1 MASVTDPLALIATRM
16 EGMMNVLTVI
26 ANKSETTESTLQGL
40 VQRVIALEARAVAP
54 PFPSVPGSP
63 SSAALEGTGVLPVVP
78 EPPVAAI
85 PPVPVAAPGP
95 ASPNVPMVPP
105 GTPVLP
111 TQAVVSTPAPTNTN
125 ALLAAL
131 TALASVRQ
139 APRVRVD
146 PSEEDSSIEFNDQD
160 FSMMYPGTD
169 EEFQGT
175 NPALSGRHRTS
186 LLMREQER
194 AEKHAK
200 EVQYTLA
207 APDYDH
213 IKLTILT
220 PWRVLQFW
228 VAVLEYQTCHKLKLP
243 VPSLIAETVK
253 DAIIARYPELTADRI
268 NHIKDLQLQN
278 YTIKMIQPR
287 TKADF
292 IKKMTSAV
300 RFANDAVL
308 KPNAEHFGLFYTALL
323 VYRSGF
329 TRMYDILSRDN
340 ARAVPECTMHP
351 GGLIRLFLSKIPHG
365 YGMSVY
371 NNMSVKKYSEIVPF
385 VTAFYIDV
393 QRHFEFHLNTAELN
407 DCFTGTAAEAFNK
420 AKHSPGLHN
429 IVADDISEG
438 VWVDRPEAE
447 VLVEEDEEFSPH
459 DAVPGVFDDTADLRN
474 FEATLAAMAHPAA
487 GSKKDM
493 ACFTK
498 LLHGTCNKQQCT
510 YSHSEKLCN
519 ETRQL
524 FIDMMRKVQRP
535 AVPAP
540 GSRPQQPSSMLKPS
554 FSKPKLN
561 AVAEDEEDN

>member
-1 MASVTDPLALIATRM
+1 MD
-16 EGMMNVLTVI
+16 VLQVI
-26 ANKSETTESTLQGL
+26 AVRSENTDNTVQGII
-40 VQRVIALEARAVAP
+40 QRVIALETRAVAP
-54 PFPSVPGSP
+54 PVSSIPGSP
-63 SSAALEGTGVLPVVP
+63 SSVALEGTGVLPVVP

-85 PPVPVAAPGP
+85 PPVPAVAPAA
-95 ASPNVPMVPP
+95 ASPNVPVVPP

-111 TQAVVSTPAPTNTN
+111 SHAVVSTPAPTSSN

-131 TALASVRQ
+131 TTLASARQ
-139 APRVRVD
+139 VSRARVE
-146 PSEEDSSIEFNDQD
+146 PSEEDSSIEFNDHD
-160 FSMMYPGTD
+160 FSMMYPGID
-169 EEFQGT
+169 EEFHGT
-175 NPALSGRHRTS
+175 NPAISGRQRTS

-207 APDYDH
+207 APAFDH

-228 VAVLEYQTCHKLKLP
+228 VAVLQYQTCFKLKLP
-243 VPSLIAETVK
+243 VSSLIAEPVK
-253 DAIIARYPELTADRI
+253 DAIVARYPELSADKI

-287 TKADF
+287 TKAEF

-300 RFANDAVL
+300 RFANDTVL
-308 KPNAEHFGLFYTALL
+308 KPNAEHFGFLYTALL
-323 VYRSGF
+323 VYRVNF
-329 TRMYDILSRDN
+329 TRMYDFLSRDN
-340 ARAVPECTMHP
+340 ASAVPECTLHP

-365 YGMSVY
+365 YGMSVH
-371 NNMSVKKYSEIVPF
+371 NNMSVKKFSEIIPY
-385 VTAFYIDV
+385 VTAFYKDV
-393 QRHFEFHLNTAELN
+393 QRHYEIHLNTTELN
-407 DCFTGTAAEAFNK
+407 DCFTGTAAEVFNK
-420 AKHSPGLHN
+420 TKSTPGLHN
-429 IVADDISEG
+429 IVADDDVCPEEPWI
-438 VWVDRPEAE
+438 DRPAE
-447 VLVEEDEEFSPH
+447 EEHVEEEENFPM
-459 DAVPGVFDDTADLRN
+459 DAVAGVFDDASDLRN
-474 FEATLAAMAHPAA
+474 FEATLAAMAHNAP

-540 GSRPQQPSSMLKPS
+540 GSRPQQPSTMLKPS

-561 AVAEDEEDN
+561 AVAEEEEEN